1 MLARSIYRNA
11 LILAAFALVS
21 IGLNAIFNHITKDK
35 IKAEMQ
41 AKLARTLGDLVPPSQ
56 YNNDVY
62 HDCISLD
69 SAGSLHPT
77 EPTRFYRML
86 KDNAPVAA
94 VFTVTAPDG
103 YSGKIEL
110 IMGVYHD
117 ETIAG
122 VRVIQHNETPGLG
135 DKIERRKSSWILQFK
150 GLSLDNTP
158 SEQWKVRK
166 EGGQFDAFTGA
177 TITPRAVLS
186 AIEKGLSF
194 YRSQKSIIF
203 DSPKSCGAEH
213 E

>member
-41 AKLARTLGDLVPPSQ
+41 AKLARTLSDLVPPNQ

-62 HDCISLD
+62 HDCVSLD
-69 SAGSLHPT
+69 SQGVLNASQN
-77 EPTRFYRML
+77 TRFYRML
-86 KDNAPVAA
+86 NNGQPVAA

-110 IMGVYHD
+110 IIGVYHD
-117 ETIAG
+117 ESIAG

-135 DKIERRKSSWILQFK
+135 DKIERRKSNWIMQFK

-158 SEQWKVRK
+158 GEQWKVK
-166 EGGQFDAFTGA
+166 KDGGRFDSFTGA
-177 TITPRAVLS
+177 TITPRAVLG

-194 YRSQKSIIF
+194 FRIHKSVIF
-203 DSPKSCGAEH
+203 NSPNSCGAKH